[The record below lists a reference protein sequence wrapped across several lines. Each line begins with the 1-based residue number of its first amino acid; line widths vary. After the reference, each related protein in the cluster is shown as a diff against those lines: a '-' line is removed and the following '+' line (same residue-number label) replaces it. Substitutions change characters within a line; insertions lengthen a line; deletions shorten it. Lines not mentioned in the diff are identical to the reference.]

1 MQNNSLGELASM
13 RSAFIAL
20 AAAAATVI
28 AGSPAIAAEP
38 KFRAQPA
45 AQQAARLRLDA
56 SASENRGGSKVYIV
70 QMAADP
76 AIRYQGGIAG
86 FAKSAPEKGERYNA
100 RTSQAQM
107 YAERLG
113 QQQDA
118 VLARVGASGGK
129 VYSFR
134 HVFNG
139 FAARMTPQQAAKLR
153 KDKSVLQVW
162 EDQAMAL
169 DTDNS
174 PRFLGILDKKNGLRS
189 KHGLRGEDII
199 IGVLDSGIVQE
210 HPSLDPAGF
219 GPPPAD
225 WAGACEAGD
234 GFTATECNNKLIG
247 ARFYVDGFGAG
258 NVVPTEFLSPRDSDG
273 HGTHTATTAA
283 GNENVQAVLAGVP
296 VARISGI
303 APRARVAVYK
313 VCWQAPGA
321 PSSSCFFSDS
331 AAATEQAI
339 LDGVDILTFSVGT
352 SFSFIDPQDLAF
364 LFATDAGIFVSR
376 SAGNEGPGPET
387 TAAGEPWVTSVAA
400 STLRGPLFTN
410 VTTVNSPASVAG
422 QYASLESSIS
432 KSLQETGPIT
442 GDVIAA
448 EPIDACAPLANS
460 LAGGIGLIARGT
472 CDFSVKLTNAAN
484 AGAVAV
490 LMYSD
495 ARPKTVMGGTATPES
510 LSIPAVMV
518 DNAPGIAI
526 QDALMGGATVNVTL
540 AADEFV
546 VERMTGNVMAGFSSR
561 GPFPT
566 VRDWIKPDITA
577 PGVNILAGATPEPN
591 DGSYGG
597 FFQYL
602 SGTSMSTPHIAGVAA
617 LLLEAHPDWTPA
629 MIRSAMMTT
638 ARQNVVKED
647 GLTKADPF
655 DFGAGHVNANKAL
668 DPGLVYEAG
677 LLDYLAGVCGTD
689 SAADL
694 FADPAATCA
703 QLEGLGFSTD
713 ASDLNLPSIGI
724 AELPG
729 KQTVTRY
736 VTNVSGKFSRY
747 RVTFKAPPG
756 YRVQIKPENLAMQ
769 PGETKSYTVT
779 ITNRDAPAG
788 EWRFGWLKWADNKGH
803 AVRSPIAVRGQAV
816 VAPDLVQGTG
826 ESGSTSFDVTFGYN
840 GPYAAGAHGLELP
853 LLWTDEV
860 EDDPNNSYVFNGP
873 GTSLA
878 YLWEVAPGALTAQW
892 AIYDAYMDGN
902 HDFDMYVYYCPDFLC
917 TLVGQSAG
925 LTSEE
930 LVRINNPV
938 NDPNIDDPYLVFL
951 HAYETEGGLPANY
964 IHFDW
969 TDPAVNQDLSNM
981 TVTGPSSAV
990 LQGTG
995 TVNINWAGLVSGAAA
1010 KYLGAVSHN
1019 DSAGIQGLTVVAIDN
1034 DAGAGFCDLLP
1045 CP

>member
-1 MQNNSLGELASM
+1 M
-13 RSAFIAL
+13 RSAIIAL

-28 AGSPAIAAEP
+28 AGSPAIAAES

-45 AQQAARLRLDA
+45 AQQAARLRLDT
-56 SASENRGGSKVYIV
+56 SASENRGGSKMFIV

-86 FAKSAPEKGERYNA
+86 FAKSAPDKGQRYDA

-107 YAERLG
+107 YTERLG

-162 EDQAMAL
+162 EDRAMAM

-174 PRFLGILDKKNGLRS
+174 PRFLGILDKKNGLRA

-210 HPSLDPAGF
+210 HPSLDPTGF

-234 GFTATECNNKLIG
+234 GFAATDCNNKLIG

-258 NVVPTEFLSPRDSDG
+258 NVVPTEFISPRDSDG

-283 GNENVQAVLAGVP
+283 GNENVQAVLAGKP

-303 APRARVAVYK
+303 APRARVAAYK

-339 LDGVDILTFSVGT
+339 IDGVDILTFSVGT

-400 STLRGPLFTN
+400 STLSGPLFTN
-410 VTTVNSPASVAG
+410 VITVNSPASVAG
-422 QYASLESSIS
+422 DYSSLESGIS
-432 KSLQETGPIT
+432 KSLQETGAIT
-442 GDVIAA
+442 DDLIAA
-448 EPIDACAPLANS
+448 NPIDACTALPAGS
-460 LAGGIGLIARGT
+460 LSGGIGLVARGA

-484 AGAVAV
+484 AGAIAV
-490 LMYSD
+490 LMYTN
-495 ARPKTVMGGTATPES
+495 ANPKTVMGGTATPQS
-510 LSIPAVMV
+510 LSIPAVMI
-518 DNAPGIAI
+518 DNAPGLAI
-526 QDALMGGATVNVTL
+526 LAAITGGATVNVTL
-540 AADEFV
+540 SADKFV
-546 VERMTGNVMAGFSSR
+546 REQMTGNIMAGFSSR

-591 DGSYGG
+591 DGSFGG
-597 FFQYL
+597 YFQYL
-602 SGTSMSTPHIAGVAA
+602 SGTSMSTPHIAGTAA
-617 LLLEAHPDWTPA
+617 LLLEAHPDWSPA

-647 GLTKADPF
+647 GVTAADPF
-655 DFGAGHVNANKAL
+655 DFGSGHVDANKAI
-668 DPGLVYEAG
+668 DPGLVYDAG
-677 LLDYLAGVCGTD
+677 FLDYLAGACGT
-689 SAADL
+689 SEAAGL
-694 FADPAATCA
+694 FTDPAATCA
-703 QLEGLGFSTD
+703 SLESAGYSTD

-724 AELPG
+724 GELPG

-736 VTNVSGKFSRY
+736 VTNVSGKFSKY
-747 RVTFKAPPG
+747 KASFKAPPG
-756 YRVQIKPENLAMQ
+756 YRVDIKPKNLALS
-769 PGETKSYTVT
+769 PGETASYTVT
-779 ITNRDAPAG
+779 ITNKTAPPG
-788 EWRFGWLKWADNKGH
+788 EWRFGWLKWKDNKKH
-803 AVRSPIAVRGQAV
+803 EVRSQIAVRGQAV
-816 VAPDLVQGTG
+816 VAPEVVQGTG
-826 ESGSTSFDVTFGYN
+826 ESGSDSFDVTFGYN
-840 GPYAAGAHGLELP
+840 GAYSAGAHGL
-853 LLWTDEV
+853 V
-860 EDDPNNSYVFNGP
+860 EPFLTLVPVTDDPVNSFDFNFGPDEPLVYLFEAPPGAAALEFSTFNAYNDNPGHDLDLYVF
-873 GTSLA
+873 
-878 YLWEVAPGALTAQW
+878 
-892 AIYDAYMDGN
+892 
-902 HDFDMYVYYCPDFLC
+902 YCPDFSC
-917 TLVGQSAG
+917 TQVGASLNA
-925 LTSEE
+925 SSDES
-930 LVRINNPV
+930 VRVPFPA
-938 NDPNIDDPYLVFL
+938 NDPAIDDPYAVFI
-951 HAYETEGGLPANY
+951 HGYNTAGGAPATS
-964 IHFDW
+964 IFFDW
-969 TDPAVNQDLSNM
+969 TVEGPVGNM
-981 TVTGPSSAV
+981 TVSGPSSAAIAQEGTID
-990 LQGTG
+990 LQ
-995 TVNINWAGLVSGAAA
+995 WSGLMSGAAY
-1010 KYLGAVSHN
+1010 KYRGAVSHS
-1019 DSAGIQGLTVVAIDN
+1019 DATGIQDATFVEIDN
-1034 DAGAGFCDLLP
+1034 DAGAGFCDLAP